1 MVTVATIASIT
12 ADVLEG
18 NQRRQD
24 VLSNLVDVRSVME
37 VRIPYQ
43 LCYRLILAT
52 FYTTYKI

>member
-1 MVTVATIASIT
+1 MVTVATNASIT

-24 VLSNLVDVRSVME
+24 VLSDRVDVRSVME
-37 VRIPYQ
+37 VGIPYQ

-52 FYTTYKI
+52 LFCDL